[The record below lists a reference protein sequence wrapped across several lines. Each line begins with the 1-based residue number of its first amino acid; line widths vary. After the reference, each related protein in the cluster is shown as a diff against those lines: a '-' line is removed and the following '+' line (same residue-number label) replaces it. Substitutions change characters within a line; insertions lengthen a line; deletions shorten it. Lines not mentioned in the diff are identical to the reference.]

1 MPVRTRSMAAAMGR
15 RVRPRMGIHPAVR
28 RRAAMFRLAR
38 RRAVIS
44 RYLTGGAALAGG
56 ALAAY
61 GAYRAYKYIR
71 RKRLTGSK
79 HRTIRN
85 GIYGRGDAN
94 FLGTMT
100 RGNLGCKI
108 INMVEAPAQND
119 DLRNSPGMTYFLKG
133 FSVEVRAR
141 NTSGEPIVI
150 HHAIVQLKAQWN
162 DSGSIQNQCED
173 DMFTNPHSSADRTV
187 SWNSSTAVWQ
197 GEQESLRLNPDK
209 FNIFFH
215 KRIVLAPNTT
225 NTNGSWYHYS
235 NKYYKVNKHFSF
247 ETKDGLHVSQPL
259 IELTWVDA
267 MCGINPVFVDLGEL
281 RTKYTAF
288 VSRK

>member
-1 MPVRTRSMAAAMGR
+1 MVKRSLLTMPLGR
-15 RVRPRMGIHPAVR
+15 RVRRRVVSRGLGPYSMRAVMAR
-28 RRAAMFRLAR
+28 RVAARRALMYRSLG
-38 RRAVIS
+38 S
-44 RYLTGGAALAGG
+44 AGG
-56 ALAAY
+56 ALAVY

-71 RKRLTGSK
+71 HKRLQGTN

-100 RGNLGCKI
+100 RGLLGCKI
-108 INMVEAPAQND
+108 INMAVAPAEND
-119 DLRNSPGMTYFLKG
+119 SLRNSPGMDYFLKG
-133 FSVEVRAR
+133 FSVETRAI
-141 NTSGEPIVI
+141 NVTGTPIVI

-162 DSGSIQNQCED
+162 DSGSIQNQVED
-173 DMFTNPHSSADRTV
+173 DLFTNPHASADRTV

-197 GEQESLRLNPDK
+197 GEQESLRINPDK

-215 KRIVLAPNTT
+215 KRIILAPNQGYG
-225 NTNGSWYHYS
+225 NGQYYHYA
-235 NKYYKVNKHFSF
+235 NKYYKVNKTFAF
-247 ETKDGLHVSQPL
+247 ETKDGEHVSQPL

-267 MCGINPVFVDLGEL
+267 LCGIDPAVVDLAQI

-288 VSRK
+288 IKSK